1 MSINGLAHVMLGV
14 TDLDVSR
21 AFYCGALGLA
31 LQREAPGFLFLET
44 GPVTL
49 CLSEP
54 HATLAEH
61 PGPTEVVFAVDHVHQ
76 TYQALRT
83 NGVEFMREPF
93 NVTGAQWAANFRD
106 PDDHLLSVFGPP

>member
-1 MSINGLAHVMLGV
+1 MNINGLAHVMLGV

-21 AFYCGALGLA
+21 AFYCDALGLA
-31 LQREAPGFLFLET
+31 LQRETPGFLFLET

-76 TYQALRT
+76 TYEALRT
-83 NGVEFMREPF
+83 TGVEFMREPF

-106 PDDHLLSVFGPP
+106 PDGHLLSVFGPP

>member
-1 MSINGLAHVMLGV
+1 MNINGLAHVMLGV
-14 TDLDVSR
+14 TDLEVSR
-21 AFYCGALGLA
+21 AFYCDALGLA

-76 TYQALRT
+76 TYEALRT

-93 NVTGAQWAANFRD
+93 NVTGAQWAVNFRD
-106 PDDHLLSVFGPP
+106 PDGHLLSVFGPP

>member
-61 PGPTEVVFAVDHVHQ
+61 PGSTEVVFAVDHVHQ

-106 PDDHLLSVFGPP
+106 PDGHLLSVFGPP

>member
-1 MSINGLAHVMLGV
+1 MSINGLDHVMLGV

-83 NGVEFMREPF
+83 NGVEFMREPV

-106 PDDHLLSVFGPP
+106 PDGHLLSVFGPP

>member
-93 NVTGAQWAANFRD
+93 NVTGAQWATNFRD
-106 PDDHLLSVFGPP
+106 PDGHLLSVFGPP

>member
-76 TYQALRT
+76 TYQARRT

-106 PDDHLLSVFGPP
+106 PDGHLLSVFGPP

>member
-14 TDLDVSR
+14 TDLEVSR
-21 AFYCGALGLA
+21 AFYCGALGLNV
-31 LQREAPGFLFLET
+31 QREAPGFLFLDT

-54 HATLAEH
+54 HATLAEQ
-61 PGPTEVVFAVDHVHQ
+61 PGPTEVVLAVDHVHQ
-76 TYQALRT
+76 AYDTLRA
-83 NGVEFMREPF
+83 NGVEFMREPV

-106 PDDHLLSVFGPP
+106 PDGHLLSVFGPA